1 MSKRS
6 KTAGTSLGKT
16 LAVVRREYAQGVRSK
31 AFLISTLLAPLFM
44 LFMFVL
50 PGLLFTMKTGGA
62 TRVAVV
68 DQTGRMYES
77 VREALLRADGDKRR
91 APDAAAAAVTGA
103 AANEQQLEQVAEMQ
117 TRFEVA
123 QAPAG
128 GAPEETK
135 RALSERV
142 LRGELDAYLVLPA
155 DILARGE
162 AEFYARNTGDVFTI
176 AVLENRLGRA
186 VIEQRMRDENIDRR
200 RVEELSRAVRMETA
214 RVTPRGEQRGAGADG
229 FFLAVG
235 VGSFILFAILLYGQA
250 VLSAVVEEKTTR
262 IVEILFSSLRPFP
275 LMTGKLVG
283 VSLVAM
289 TQFAVWAVLFLA
301 LALYGAAAAAMW
313 GMTLT
318 PPDLQPLHLLY
329 ALLFFT
335 LGFYVY
341 ATIYAVVGAVVSTE
355 KEASQIILPVSLL
368 PVVGIYLAFPVIRS
382 PDSAFAFWVSM
393 VPLFSPMTMLVRVV
407 TETPPFWQI
416 ALSLALGVA
425 TVLAMLWLA
434 ARVYRTGML
443 MYGKRA
449 TIPEILRWI
458 RQP

>member
-1 MSKRS
+1 MR
-6 KTAGTSLGKT
+6 KTAGTSMRKT
-16 LAVVRREYAQGVRSK
+16 LVVVRREYVQGVRAR
-31 AFLISTLLAPLFM
+31 AFIISTLLAPVFM

-68 DQTGRMYES
+68 DQTGRMYER
-77 VREALLRADGDKRR
+77 VRESIMRGEDRGPRAAEAAR
-91 APDAAAAAVTGA
+91 AVGGVGTSERQMEEA
-103 AANEQQLEQVAEMQ
+103 AEMQ
-117 TRFEVA
+117 THFEVE
-123 QAPAG
+123 QAAAG
-128 GAPEETK
+128 GPLEEIK
-135 RALSERV
+135 KGLSERV
-142 LRGELDAYLVLPA
+142 RREELDAYLILPS
-155 DILARGE
+155 DILTRGE

-176 AVLENRLGRA
+176 AVLDNRLGRA
-186 VIEQRMRDENIDRR
+186 VIEQRMSDENIDQR
-200 RVEELSRAVRMETA
+200 RVAELAREVRMETA
-214 RVTPRGEQRGAGADG
+214 RVTEGGEQRDAGAGG

-235 VGSFILFAILLYGQA
+235 VGSFILIAILMYGQA

-262 IVEILFSSLRPFP
+262 IIEILFSSLRAFP
-275 LMTGKLVG
+275 LMVGKLVG

-289 TQFAVWAVLFLA
+289 TQFAVWALMFLA

-313 GMTLT
+313 GMELA
-318 PPDLQPLHLLY
+318 PPAIQPLHLLY
-329 ALLFFT
+329 ALLYFM

-355 KEASQIILPVSLL
+355 KEASQIILPISML

-382 PDSAFAFWVSM
+382 PNSAFSFWVSM
-393 VPLFSPMTMLVRVV
+393 VPLFSPITMLVRVV
-407 TETPPFWQI
+407 TETPPLWQI

-425 TVLAMLWLA
+425 TVVAMLWLA